1 MTNILSKIFKKNVYS
16 RMYNTISNYISP
28 FQAGFQK
35 NRGTND
41 IFLLRGTIDH
51 SLYSNSPLF
60 YDFQQ
65 CFDSIWFQDSML
77 CLWNAGIQDEL
88 FYLVYK
94 LTCKNQSFYSI

>member
-1 MTNILSKIFKKNVYS
+1 
-16 RMYNTISNYISP
+16 MYNTISNYISP

-65 CFDSIWFQDSML
+65 CFDRNGFKTACYAYGML
-77 CLWNAGIQDEL
+77 A
-88 FYLVYK
+88 YK
-94 LTCKNQSFYSI
+94 MNYFI